1 MSQVR
6 ILIVEDEILVAQ
18 DIAAQLAEAGYDIT
32 GIASTAKEAQTFIDE
47 HKIDIALVDI
57 MLDDDGTGID
67 VARYINM
74 QQPVPFIFI
83 TSRVD
88 APTVEKA
95 KEVSPSAYLVKPFT
109 ARELQI
115 SIEIALNGFQ
125 KDEPTNITAVPE
137 TTDHVVLPG
146 RVFIKTPSRFER
158 VDLKDIL
165 WLEAESNCT
174 AVITKT
180 KKYLLTV
187 TLSTLHERLNDPFFI
202 RVHRSYVVNTDLV
215 DSFDGGRV
223 FINKHEIPVSK
234 QHRDEILRYFKVM

>member
-18 DIAAQLAEAGYDIT
+18 DLAAQLADAGYDIA
-32 GIASTAKEAQTFIDE
+32 GIASSVQEAQAIIDE
-47 HKIDIALVDI
+47 HRIDIALVDI
-57 MLDDDGTGID
+57 MLDDEGSGID
-67 VARYINM
+67 VARYINTH
-74 QQPVPFIFI
+74 QQVPFIFI
-83 TSRVD
+83 TSRID
-88 APTVEKA
+88 EPTVQQA
-95 KEVSPSAYLVKPFT
+95 KEVSPAAYLVKPFT

-115 SIEIALNGFQ
+115 SIEIALNRFE
-125 KDEPTNITAVPE
+125 KNEPANTAAEPE

-146 RVFIKTPSRFER
+146 RVFIKTQSRFER
-158 VDLKDIL
+158 IDLKDIL
-165 WLEAESNCT
+165 WMEAESNCT
-174 AVITKT
+174 AVITKA
-180 KKYLLTV
+180 KKYVLTV
-187 TLSTLHERLNDPFFI
+187 TLSTLHQRLNDPFFI

>member
-18 DIAAQLAEAGYDIT
+18 DLAAQLADAGYGIT
-32 GIASTAKEAQTFIDE
+32 GIALSAKEAQAIIDE
-47 HKIDIALVDI
+47 HEIDIALVDI

-67 VARYINM
+67 VARYLNAR
-74 QQPVPFIFI
+74 QPVPFIFI
-83 TSRVD
+83 TSLVD
-88 APTVEKA
+88 ASTLQKA
-95 KEVSPSAYLVKPFT
+95 KEVSPSAYLVKPFS

-115 SIEIALNGFQ
+115 SIEIALNRFE
-125 KDEPTNITAVPE
+125 KNEPANDVAASGA
-137 TTDHVVLPG
+137 TDHVVLPG
-146 RVFIKTPSRFER
+146 RVFIKTQARYER
-158 VDLKDIL
+158 IDLQDIL

-174 AVITKT
+174 AVITKN
-180 KKYLLTV
+180 KKYVITV
-187 TLSTLHERLNDPFFI
+187 TLSSLHERLADPFFI
-202 RVHRSYVVNTDLV
+202 RVHRSYVVNADLV